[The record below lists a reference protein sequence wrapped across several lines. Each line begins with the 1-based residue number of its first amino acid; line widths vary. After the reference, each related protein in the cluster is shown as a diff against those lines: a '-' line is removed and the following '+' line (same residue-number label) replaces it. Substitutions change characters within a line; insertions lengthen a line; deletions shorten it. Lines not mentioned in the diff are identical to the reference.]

1 MGPIQLDPLAVV
13 DPTLRVR
20 HLKGIRVVDGSVIP
34 NIPSGNIN
42 IPIIMI
48 AEKAADIIKADYS
61 KLKPFEF

>member
-1 MGPIQLDPLAVV
+1 MGPIQRDPLAVV